1 MAENPYPASDRAKEI
16 VKKSMTMD
24 TLLSIAGPAGAQIR
38 DEQYHPYLDDCMA
51 TGFKVIGLCPSA
63 DSGMHT
69 FMDSLKAWEWHLS
82 KLNERP
88 DKYKIVRTAK
98 DIREAVAEG
107 KLAITLV
114 HQGIQAFEQDFD
126 RIGIMRQLG
135 FGYCLLVYNS
145 RDITGDGCM
154 VKDNG
159 GLTGFG
165 QVLVKAYNKWGM
177 IVDVT
182 HVGERTS
189 LDAIEVSSQ
198 PVISSHSP
206 AYAVAPYARCISDER
221 LKAIAQSGGVSSIN
235 MCGYMLDLSNPDF
248 VTTDMI
254 FRHIDHMVQ
263 LVGPDYVG
271 LGSDY
276 IPDTTMTVALSAAHP
291 EIYDDNGYT
300 VAAGLKGFPTPRPPD
315 VYPAIVD
322 KFLEHGYSEEDCGKI
337 LGGNMMRVFEQ
348 VWY

>member
-1 MAENPYPASDRAKEI
+1 MKDNLYPASDRAKAI

-24 TLLSIAGPAGAQIR
+24 TLLSVVGTAGLQIR

-63 DSGMHT
+63 DAAMHT
-69 FMDSLKAWEWHLS
+69 FTDCLKAWEWHFGKLS
-82 KLNERP
+82 ERP
-88 DKYKIVRTAK
+88 DKYKIVRSAK
-98 DIREAVAEG
+98 DIHDAVSEG
-107 KLAITLV
+107 KLAIVLV
-114 HQGIQAFEQDFD
+114 HQGIHAFEQDFD
-126 RIGIMRQLG
+126 RIGLMRQLG

-145 RDITGDGCM
+145 RDISGDGCM
-154 VKDNG
+154 VKEDG
-159 GLTGFG
+159 GLTPFG
-165 QVLVKAYNKWGM
+165 KGLVKAYNKWSM
-177 IVDVT
+177 LVDVS

-189 LDAIEVSSQ
+189 LGAIEVSTQ

-206 AYAVAPYARCISDER
+206 AHAVAPYQRCISDER
-221 LKAIAQSGGVSSIN
+221 IKAIAQSGGVSSIN

-263 LVGPDYVG
+263 LVGPDHVG

-276 IPDTTMTVALSAAHP
+276 IPDPTFTIAGSAAHP

-300 VAAGLKGFPTPRPPD
+300 VAAGKKGFVTPRPPD

-337 LGGNMMRVFEQ
+337 LGGNMVRVFDQ
-348 VWY
+348 AWK

>member
-1 MAENPYPASDRAKEI
+1 
-16 VKKSMTMD
+16 MTMD
-24 TLLSIAGPAGAQIR
+24 TLLSVVVTPQGGQIR
-38 DEQYHPYLDDCMA
+38 DEQWHPYMDDCIE

-69 FMDSLKAWEWHLS
+69 FMDSVKALEWHLR
-82 KLNERP
+82 KINERS
-88 DKYKIVRTAK
+88 DIKIVRTAK
-98 DIREAVAEG
+98 DIRDAVDEG
-107 KLAITLV
+107 KLGIFFV

-126 RIGIMRQLG
+126 RVGYMRQLG
-135 FGYCLLVYNS
+135 YGYCLLVYNS

-154 VKDNG
+154 VKDDG

-165 QVLVKAYNKWGM
+165 RNLIKAYNQYGM

-189 LDAIEVSSQ
+189 LDAIEASTQ

-221 LKAIAQSGGVSSIN
+221 IKAIAQSGGVSSIN

-276 IPDTTMTVALSAAHP
+276 IPDVTLTVAVSAAHP

-300 VAAGLKGFPTPRPPD
+300 VEAGKKGFPTPRPPD

-322 KFLEHGYSEEDCGKI
+322 KFLEHGYSDEDCGKI
-337 LGGNMMRVFEQ
+337 LGGNLYRVFQQ
-348 VWY
+348 VCI